1 MIVSGRNNVKEI
13 LKNFS
18 DKKIIKKVICS
29 KNFNENDI
37 LSLVKKM
44 NLPLE
49 FKEKHEL
56 DKLAK
61 NNHQGIIMITSDF
74 NYTDFSEL
82 ISGSKKILI
91 LDHLEDPHNLGA
103 IIRTVEASGID
114 GIIIPKNRTV
124 DVNETVMKTSV
135 GALFNVKIC
144 QVVNL
149 NQTIR
154 TLKKEGFWIVGTDM
168 DGEDYRNVNY
178 PDKLVLIIGNE
189 GFGISRLVRESCD
202 YVVKIPMNGKI
213 NSLNAS
219 VAAGIMIYE
228 IIRK

>member
-18 DKKIIKKVICS
+18 DKNMIKKVICT
-29 KNFNENDI
+29 KNFNEKDI
-37 LSLVKKM
+37 LSLVEKR
-44 NLPLE
+44 NLKIE
-49 FKEKHEL
+49 FKEKYEL

-61 NNHQGIIMITSDF
+61 NNHQGIIMITSEF
-74 NYTDFSEL
+74 NYTSLDDL
-82 ISGSKKILI
+82 ISTSKKLVI

-124 DVNETVMKTSV
+124 DVNDTVMKTSV
-135 GALFNVKIC
+135 GALFNVKIA
-144 QVVNL
+144 QVTNL
-149 NQTIR
+149 NQTIKL
-154 TLKKEGFWIVGTDM
+154 LKKEGFWIIGTAM
-168 DGEDYRNVNY
+168 DGEDYRTIDY
-178 PDKLVLIIGNE
+178 PEKTVLIIGSE
-189 GFGISRLVRESCD
+189 GFGISRLIKESCD
-202 YVVKIPMNGKI
+202 YIATIPMCGKI

-228 IIRK
+228 LVRK